1 LTLWTQGKH
10 EPEGLILKPHGN
22 NIKPKGL
29 IL

>member
-1 LTLWTQGKH
+1 MNNKPKGLIVKPNGLWTQ
-10 EPEGLILKPHGN
+10 GN